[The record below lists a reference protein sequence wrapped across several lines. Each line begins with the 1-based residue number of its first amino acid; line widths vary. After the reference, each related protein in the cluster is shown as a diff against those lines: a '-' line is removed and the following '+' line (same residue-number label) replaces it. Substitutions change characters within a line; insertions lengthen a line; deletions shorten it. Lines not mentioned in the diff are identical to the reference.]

1 MTDFLNISPRTDA
14 VQEMHGHGID
24 HPHDTWV
31 RNLEA
36 TAALLIALGS
46 LLTFAAGVGAIPDA
60 GVARWAQDCLF
71 PLQFPVFFFC
81 TGYLYQ
87 RYRTVRTRRAWA
99 LNLQI
104 GRAHV

>member
-46 LLTFAAGVGAIPDA
+46 LLTFAAGVGAIPDGPRTA
-60 GVARWAQDCLF
+60 
-71 PLQFPVFFFC
+71 C
-81 TGYLYQ
+81 TPCTSPSSTSPPG
-87 RYRTVRTRRAWA
+87 TSPPATPPCAPA
-99 LNLQI
+99 AP
-104 GRAHV
+104 GR